1 MGGIQTTDY
10 LLGIESLVSID
21 AKYIQSFLAP
31 WSKGGKNVNLKQ
43 TLKNQ
48 PLLKLLG

>member
-10 LLGIESLVSID
+10 LLGIESLVSTD
-21 AKYIQSFLAP
+21 AKYIQSLLAP
-31 WSKGGKNVNLKQ
+31 WSKGERKVNLKQ
-43 TLKNQ
+43 ALKNQ